1 MIHQKSLITQFIKL
15 KKPKSVRQYFLP
27 GIKVFVNS
35 FDKNV
40 NTHAALLSAVML
52 FEKYSGINPMS
63 TKAKFIGNKHIE
75 TGLTA
80 RGIRVTQIGGK
91 RNLTIFL
98 LL

>member
-1 MIHQKSLITQFIKL
+1 MTL
-15 KKPKSVRQYFLP
+15 
-27 GIKVFVNS
+27 
-35 FDKNV
+35 
-40 NTHAALLSAVML
+40 
-52 FEKYSGINPMS
+52 EKYSGINPMS

-80 RGIRVTQIGGK
+80 RGIRATQIGGK